1 MTPTE
6 LHDLFVEAAA
16 TEIMLPP
23 AKQRARL
30 AWWPDVQPEWL
41 SYADPDTRVRLTPTT
56 QQGSRYEQAIDLSRS
71 LEEHERRLVWAV
83 AFSAAR
89 RGRGPNWTKLGK
101 IFALDKRTVASRYR
115 AVLELLWRTS

>member
-1 MTPTE
+1 MTPAE
-6 LHDLFVEAAA
+6 IHDLFVEAAA
-16 TEIMLPP
+16 TEIMLPA

-41 SYADPDTRVRLTPTT
+41 SYADPDTRVRLAPTT
-56 QQGSRYEQAIDLSRS
+56 EQVTRYEQAIELSRN

-101 IFALDKRTVASRYR
+101 VFGIDKRTVASRYR
-115 AVLELLWRTS
+115 SVLELLWRTK